1 MVRKVTINKLE
12 LLNFRNYENQ
22 TISFGDGINILYGQN
37 AQGKT
42 NILEALYIAS
52 TGKSHRTNNYHDL
65 IKNGCQG
72 FELRLEAIVNERENK
87 ITIKYSSDKGR
98 YAEING
104 VKRDKLS
111 DILGTLNMILFSPE
125 TLEVVKGSPAIRRRF
140 LDILLCQT
148 NRQYLHILKR
158 YNQLIKNKAI
168 ALKMGRNEKKYEEMV
183 PVWNEHIS
191 QYGAKIAFIRMNTIK
206 SLNSYMKKEIHSI
219 TDGLEMSDLSYKT
232 FCLFDENSDE
242 GYFKE
247 QLDKVLAEGIRKEK
261 NISQCLYGP
270 HRDDFEILLND
281 MNSRQYCS
289 QGQQRTLALSLILAE
304 LIFVEETKGEKPVLL
319 LDDVMSEL
327 DLKRQEYLLKGLSDV
342 QTIITATDEFP
353 FTNIKQSVNNGITKF
368 QVKSGAV
375 DLNIKLD

>member
-1 MVRKVTINKLE
+1 MTIQSLE
-12 LLNFRNYENQ
+12 LLNFRNYEKQ
-22 TISFGDGINILYGQN
+22 TISFSNGINILYGQN

-52 TGKSHRTNNYHDL
+52 TGKSHRTNSYHDL
-65 IKNGCQG
+65 IRNGYQG
-72 FELRLEAIVNERENK
+72 FELKLDAIINNRDNK
-87 ITIKYSSDKGR
+87 IIIKYSTENGR

-125 TLEVVKGSPAIRRRF
+125 TLEVIKGSPAIRRRF
-140 LDILLCQT
+140 LDIILCQT

-168 ALKMGRNEKKYEEMV
+168 ALKMGKSDKKYEEMI

-191 QYGAKIAFIRMNTIK
+191 MYGAKIAFIRKNAINE
-206 SLNSYMKKEIHSI
+206 LNSFMKTEMHSI
-219 TDGLEMSDLSYKT
+219 TDGLETSELHYKT
-232 FCLFDENSDE
+232 FCNFDENSDE
-242 GYFKE
+242 EYFRNQLMNNLNKGIKKE
-247 QLDKVLAEGIRKEK
+247 FS
-261 NISQCLYGP
+261 ISQCLYGP

-304 LIFVEETKGEKPVLL
+304 LLFVEEIKGEKPVLL

-327 DLKRQEYLLKGLSDV
+327 DLKRQEYLLKGLTDV
-342 QTIITATDEFP
+342 QTIITTTDELP
-353 FTNIKQSVNNGITKF
+353 YANIKEREVKKFFINTGSV
-368 QVKSGAV
+368 
-375 DLNIKLD
+375 LNVS